1 MTYPASTSTTPRRYP
16 DRMHRDR
23 ETVHQIL
30 DEALYCHLGYVVDG
44 LPRVVPTVHVRI
56 GETVYLHASTGARSS
71 LAARD
76 GGLPV
81 TVAATLLDGLVFARA
96 QAHHSAP
103 YRSVIAHG
111 LARPVTDEQT
121 KLAVSAALVD
131 KLAAGRSADSRPP
144 NRRELASVGML
155 ALPLTEAAAKIRPA
169 TVGDDEEDRDLPYW
183 AGVLP
188 LRTVAAAPVPDNDR
202 VLPSY
207 LVGWQRGAE
216 PARSPWLT
224 AEPVTGTRVRLEP
237 LSLDHVDDLFEAGRD
252 PRVWR
257 WLSGPQPTD
266 RAEMAREVTGAL
278 TAAAAGDRV
287 PWAQIDLATGRAVGV
302 TSYYEVVPAHR
313 RLEIGYTW
321 LGSAYWRTGLNTESK
336 LLLLTRA
343 FETLGARRVSW
354 RTDIRNERSQQAIE
368 RLGATREGVFR
379 AHMQRVDGSVRDTVY
394 YAMTADEWPAARERL
409 RARLTR
415 G

>member
-1 MTYPASTSTTPRRYP
+1 MTYPASTATTPRRYP
-16 DRMHRDR
+16 DRMHREH

-56 GETVYLHASTGARSS
+56 GETVYLHASTGASSS

-76 GGLPV
+76 GLPV
-81 TVAATLLDGLVFARA
+81 TVAATILDGLVFARA
-96 QAHHSAP
+96 QAHHSAQ
-103 YRSVIAHG
+103 YRAVIAHG

-144 NRRELASVGML
+144 SRKELAKVSML
-155 ALPLTEAAAKIRPA
+155 ALPLTEVAAKIRPA
-169 TVGDDEEDRDLPYW
+169 TVGDDEADLDLPYW
-183 AGVLP
+183 AGALP
-188 LRTVAAAPVPDNDR
+188 LRTIAGPPEPVNDMT
-202 VLPSY
+202 LPPY

-224 AEPVTGTRVRLEP
+224 AEPLTGELVRLEP

-257 WLSGPQPTD
+257 WLSGPQPTT

-287 PWAQIDLATGRAVGV
+287 PWAQIDLGTGRAVGV
-302 TSYYEVVPAHR
+302 TSWYEVAPAHR

-321 LGSAYWRTGLNTESK
+321 LDPAHWRTGLNTEAK

-354 RTDIRNERSQQAIE
+354 RTDIRNERSQRAIE

-379 AHMQRVDGSVRDTVY
+379 AHMQRVDGSLRDTVY
-394 YAMTADEWPAARERL
+394 YAMTADEWPAARDRL
-409 RARLTR
+409 RARLAR
-415 G
+415 A

>member
-1 MTYPASTSTTPRRYP
+1 
-16 DRMHRDR
+16 MHRDHR
-23 ETVHQIL
+23 TIHEIL

-44 LPRVVPTVHVRI
+44 LPRVIPTVHVRI
-56 GETVYLHASTGARSS
+56 GETVYLHASTGASSS

-81 TVAATLLDGLVFARA
+81 TVAATILDGLVFARA

-103 YRSVIAHG
+103 SRSVIAHG
-111 LARPVTDEQT
+111 LARPVTDEPT
-121 KLAVSAALVD
+121 KLAVAAALVD
-131 KLAAGRSADSRPP
+131 KLAAGRSTDSRPP
-144 NRRELASVGML
+144 NRRELAQVSIL
-155 ALPLTEAAAKIRPA
+155 ALPLTEVAAKIRPA
-169 TVGDDEEDRDLPYW
+169 TVGDDEADLDLPYW

-188 LRTVAAAPVPDNDR
+188 LRTVAGPPRSDNG
-202 VLPSY
+202 VALPPY

-216 PARSPWLT
+216 PPRSAWLT
-224 AEPVTGTRVRLEP
+224 AEPLTGERVRLEP

-257 WLSGPQPTD
+257 WLSGPQPAT
-266 RAEMAREVTGAL
+266 RGEMAHEITAAL

-287 PWAQIDLATGRAVGV
+287 PWAQIDRGTGRAVGV

-321 LGSAYWRTGLNTESK
+321 LGSAHWRTGHNTEAK

-354 RTDIRNERSQQAIE
+354 RTDIGNERSQRAIE

-379 AHMQRVDGSVRDTVY
+379 AHMQRVDGSLRDTVY
-394 YAMTADEWPAARERL
+394 YAMTADEWPAIRDRL
-409 RARLTR
+409 RARLHA